1 MTTYKGIVKA
11 AISGEEKNVSA
22 FNWVKKAGGI
32 ENVTEEMAA
41 RIVKICRL
49 SVPDASEEE
58 TAYQKAKEY
67 LRGIK
72 FLKGQIAAIGEAHDF
87 GQMSGYDANG
97 DERARAR
104 YEREIRELEA
114 KLAEVASMATK
125 AARMKGGK
133 VWEEWPLKR
142 A

>member
-1 MTTYKGIVKA
+1 MTNKEIVKA
-11 AISGEEKNVSA
+11 AISGEEKNLKA

-49 SVPDASEEE
+49 SVPDASEE
-58 TAYQKAKEY
+58 
-67 LRGIK
+67 
-72 FLKGQIAAIGEAHDF
+72 IGEAHDF

-142 A
+142 V

>member
-1 MTTYKGIVKA
+1 MTNKEIVKA
-11 AISGEEKNVSA
+11 AISGEEQNVKA
-22 FNWVKKAGGI
+22 LNWVKRAGGI

-72 FLKGQIAAIGEAHDF
+72 YLKGQIAAIGEAHDF

-125 AARMKGGK
+125 PH
-133 VWEEWPLKR
+133 E
-142 A
+142 